1 MNNTTNEEKAL
12 ELQRKDVCV
21 VWNDGCPNVREA
33 ALKMAEWKD
42 QQFEEEK
49 DEIKTSAKKELA
61 WEIHK
66 KISEGTTLAELDN
79 YVCGIVDF

>member
-42 QQFEEEK
+42 QQFKEEK
-49 DEIKTSAKKELA
+49 KVLRGLVRLLPINETNQTIIEDLA
-61 WEIHK
+61 ALL
-66 KISEGTTLAELDN
+66 S
-79 YVCGIVDF
+79 